1 MKNSNR
7 SNISSILPKELLFEI
22 QKYVQGKSLYIP
34 KSKKNYKK
42 WGDTT
47 QSKDITS
54 ARNDKIRSDFR
65 SGLTIEELCGQ
76 YCLSPES
83 IKKIVYGKT

>member
-1 MKNSNR
+1 MKY
-7 SNISSILPKELLFEI
+7 SNIEEILPKELLFEI

-34 KSKKNYKK
+34 KAKDSHKN

-47 QSKDITS
+47 QSKNITS
-54 ARNDKIRSDFR
+54 VRNDEIRAAFRNGSKIDD
-65 SGLTIEELCGQ
+65 LCEQ
-76 YCLSPES
+76 YSLSPES